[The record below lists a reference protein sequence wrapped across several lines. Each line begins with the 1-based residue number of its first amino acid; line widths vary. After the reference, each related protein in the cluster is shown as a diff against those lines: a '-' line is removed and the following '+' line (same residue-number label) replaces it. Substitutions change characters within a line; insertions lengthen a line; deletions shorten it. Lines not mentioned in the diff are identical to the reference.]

1 MKENRRD
8 VSQSHVDNLPFDR
21 LVDGEL
27 DEPERRRLLAGLDNE
42 PGGWR
47 RCALAFLEAQCWKQ
61 AIKIPGGQAF
71 LSAEESL
78 PAHNRQE
85 SECLSSLAVRRSPW
99 PSRLGTL
106 AAMAASFL
114 VALWLG
120 TVAQQTRLGGHGFT
134 DQIASTVGNR
144 QPSAQPS
151 QPNVP
156 PDGNGA
162 SSPWRV
168 VTVSNGQAPGSSF
181 DLPAVERENVDQ
193 QWLQSVPAAIPENV
207 LQALS
212 RTGYQ
217 IQQQRELVPV
227 PLQDGRRL
235 MVPVDQVELHYV
247 GNRAY

>member
-1 MKENRRD
+1 MKENLHD
-8 VSQSHVDNLPFDR
+8 VSHSHADDLSFDR

-27 DEPERRRLLAGLDNE
+27 GEPERQQLLAGLDNE

-61 AIKIPGGQAF
+61 AIKIPGERTF
-71 LSAEESL
+71 LPAQDSL
-78 PAHNRQE
+78 PAHDGQK
-85 SECLSSLAVRRSPW
+85 CLSSFAVKRSPW
-99 PSRLGTL
+99 LGRVGTL
-106 AAMAASFL
+106 TAMAASFL

-120 TVAQQTRLGGHGFT
+120 TVAQQTRIGSHGFT
-134 DQIASTVGNR
+134 DQIASNAGSR
-144 QPSAQPS
+144 QPSVQPS

-156 PDGNGA
+156 PDGNA
-162 SSPWRV
+162 APSPWRV
-168 VTVSNGQAPGSSF
+168 VTVSNGQAPGTAF
-181 DLPAVERENVDQ
+181 DLPAVEREKVDQ
-193 QWLQSVPAAIPENV
+193 QWLQNVPPAIPDNV